1 MARRGWGRLEEGGGW
16 RVGAGDGMKEYDKDG
31 VGSVRRGGGGVA
43 GEGKGRDERVWQ
55 GEGGG

>member
-1 MARRGWGRLEEGGGW
+1 M
-16 RVGAGDGMKEYDKDG
+16 GAGDGMKEYDKDG